1 MPTPPLHASPSR
13 WQAFTHWLLK
23 CWSDPTATPSQNA
36 IFRAQQFHFVVQLI
50 PLAALP
56 SMGLVIA
63 GAWWFWDVGDRGTV
77 LMLSACQL
85 FNGAC
90 SMALWHHCRHH
101 PRSAPVADR
110 TVWMLIATLSASAL
124 IWAALTVHL
133 FEASSMQQRA
143 ILLSVIG
150 AVLTCGSW
158 FYAVL
163 PQAALAWTFTMSV
176 GLMVGLGIT
185 QWDSYPALPL
195 LLLFYMVVLAWVVL
209 LSGRMFMRSLRTE
222 LALGQQRQLVGL
234 LLKDFEEGA
243 SDWLWEI
250 GAGGSLRY
258 ASSRLAVIMGQPLH
272 VIQDRRFVDLLAEV
286 APPGDDPTHSPHQ
299 SLHKALAEDLPF
311 RDLTVPVML
320 GGQRRWW
327 ALSAKP
333 LRDAQGALTGWRG
346 VGSDVTIVREHT
358 IELTRLASVD
368 PLTGLANRYQLNQR
382 LAAHFS
388 MPAQVANCMLML
400 LDLDHFKN
408 VNDSLGHVAGDEL
421 LCEVAQRLRAHIE
434 PDMLLAR
441 LGGDEFALMVE
452 GVIDLEGIKA
462 LGARL
467 QQALVQP
474 CVISHQRL
482 EVQASIGVGLAPH
495 DGNSAAGLLK
505 ASDLAL
511 YAAKAAGRNTLRFF
525 EADMEAA
532 ARDRMEMLA
541 EMRDGI
547 EREQFLVHYQ
557 PQVDLRSGE
566 LLGFEA
572 LVRWQH
578 PTRGLLQPGR
588 FIALAEESRLIVQ
601 LGKWVLQQACHD
613 AMTWPGELRVAVNI
627 SAVEFD
633 RTDVTHTVTEALR
646 QSGLPH
652 QRLEVEL
659 TESTLLQDTESIIE
673 VLTELRRLGVRT
685 ALDDFGTGFSSL
697 AYLRRFPLD
706 QLKIDQ
712 SFVRPL
718 GQVEDGVNTRNAE
731 AIVRA
736 IHGLAQALG
745 METTAEG
752 VETPEQLAV
761 LRAVGCHVAQGY
773 HYAKPMDR
781 AQLVAYLNAHH
792 GSASPVQVLHGT
804 QLVAYLRSAV
814 TSQVPAPTPP
824 GQPATP
830 PPGA

>member
-1 MPTPPLHASPSR
+1 MPTPPLHAAPSR
-13 WQAFTHWLLK
+13 WQAFVRWLVE
-23 CWSDPTATPSQNA
+23 CWSDPNATPEQSA
-36 IFRAQQFHFVVQLI
+36 IFRGQQFHFLIQLI
-50 PLAALP
+50 PLAVLP
-56 SMGLVIA
+56 SVGLLIS
-63 GAWWFWDVGDRGTV
+63 GAWWFWDVGDRTI
-77 LMLSACQL
+77 MLSLAGIQL
-85 FNGAC
+85 IDGAVN
-90 SMALWHHCRHH
+90 MTMWKRRRKQ
-101 PRSAPVADR
+101 PRDTPVADSTIWLMMLTLGISGLVWALQ
-110 TVWMLIATLSASAL
+110 TVQVFGASN
-124 IWAALTVHL
+124 
-133 FEASSMQQRA
+133 SDQRV

-163 PQAALAWTFTMSV
+163 PQIALAWTFTMSI
-176 GLMVGLGIT
+176 GLMVGLGYT
-185 QWDSYPALPL
+185 QWQHYPALPL
-195 LLLFYMVVLAWVVL
+195 LLLFYMVVLVWTVL
-209 LSGRMFMRSLRTE
+209 ISSRLFMRGLRNE
-222 LALGQQRQLVGL
+222 LALDQQRQLVGL
-234 LLKDFEEGA
+234 LLNDFEENA

-250 GAGGSLRY
+250 GASGTLQY
-258 ASSRLAVIMGQPLH
+258 ASSRLAQIMGKPLT
-272 VIQDRRFVDLLAEV
+272 VIQDRSLVELLAEV
-286 APPGDDPTHSPHQ
+286 APPGDDPAQSPHQ
-299 SLHKALAEDLPF
+299 SLVKALADDLPF

-333 LRDAQGALTGWRG
+333 LRDARGAVLGWRG

-358 IELTRLASVD
+358 IELTRLASID
-368 PLTGLANRYQLNQR
+368 PLTGLANRYQFNQR

-388 MPAQVANCMLML
+388 VPTQVANCMLML

-452 GVIDLEGIKA
+452 GVIDLERIKA

-467 QQALVQP
+467 QKALLQP

-482 EVQASIGVGLAPH
+482 EVHASIGVGLAPY
-495 DGNSAAGLLK
+495 DGDSAAGLLK
-505 ASDLAL
+505 ASDMAL

-525 EADMEAA
+525 EAEMETAA
-532 ARDRMEMLA
+532 HDRLELLE
-541 EMRDGI
+541 EMREGLDGH
-547 EREQFLVHYQ
+547 QFVVHYQ
-557 PQVDLRSGE
+557 PQMDLRTGA

-588 FIALAEESRLIVQ
+588 FIALAEESRLIVR
-601 LGKWVLQQACHD
+601 LGKWVLQQACQD
-613 AMTWPGELRVAVNI
+613 AMTWPKNMRVSVNI

-646 QSGLPH
+646 LSGLPSH
-652 QRLEVEL
+652 QLEIEL
-659 TESTLLQDTESIIE
+659 TESTLLQDSESIIE
-673 VLTELRRLGVRT
+673 ALTELRRLGVRT

-712 SFVRPL
+712 SFVKPL
-718 GQVEDGVNTRNAE
+718 GNPEDSANNRNAE
-731 AIVRA
+731 AIVQA

-752 VETPEQLAV
+752 VETQAQQQV
-761 LRAVGCHVAQGY
+761 LQRIGCHVGQGY
-773 HYAKPMDR
+773 LFAKPMDPQ
-781 AQLVAYLNAHH
+781 QLAAYLAAH
-792 GSASPVQVLHGT
+792 SPLAPPSDAPQGEVGL
-804 QLVAYLRSAV
+804 
-814 TSQVPAPTPP
+814 PAPW
-824 GQPATP
+824 G
-830 PPGA
+830 